1 MKSKELQVKT
11 IEDLKILAGEISEK
25 LYKLTTDARM
35 GNLKK
40 TAEISRLKKELARV
54 KTALTNN
61 QQ

>member
-1 MKSKELQVKT
+1 MKT
-11 IEDLKILAGEISEK
+11 IEDLKILSGEISEK

-35 GNLKK
+35 GNLKG
-40 TAEISRLKKELARV
+40 TAEISHLKKDLARV